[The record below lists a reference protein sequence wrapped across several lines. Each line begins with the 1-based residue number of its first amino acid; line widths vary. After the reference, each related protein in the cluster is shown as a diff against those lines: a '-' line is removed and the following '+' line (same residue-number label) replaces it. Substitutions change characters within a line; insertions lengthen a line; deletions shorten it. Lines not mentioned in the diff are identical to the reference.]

1 MSQSPGRLSRF
12 WRELKRRKV
21 FRSLAIYAGSAF
33 IILEAATIIF
43 PRWGFPDW
51 TIDLV
56 LWLLILGAFI
66 NVIIAWIYDI
76 TPGGMQRTK
85 PLEEAST
92 REKIPDSRGWKAA
105 TYASLVVIV
114 GLVVLNII
122 GPAKTLRAGD
132 IQSLLVLPFDN
143 FTGDDRLDYVAAGM
157 HSSLIGDMGRIS
169 GLRIISKTTA
179 NIYKHME
186 LSLPEIA
193 TELNADAVVEP
204 MVTCYG
210 DSVCIQIRVVTPF
223 PEEKQLWIGEY
234 REEKSQILNLYN
246 KISKQIADEIMVTLT
261 PQEKEALSELRSV
274 NTDAYDAY
282 MKGQYYWD
290 QLTPEALQ
298 TALQYFNR
306 AIEIDPEWAPPYAG
320 VALFW
325 IGIRQMGLAPSAI
338 TVPNIYKYLNK
349 TIELDPTAPL
359 THYITAAAAVWTG
372 YEWEKGEREFLK
384 VIELTPNDASNRAY
398 YAHLLMF
405 LKRQDEAL
413 AQAKIAL
420 DLDPLNPLIQG
431 LVAVVHWHYRDYNK
445 SIELAN
451 QITQLVPNHPLAIGV
466 LWGANDMKGNYDE
479 AIRYCLKLFM
489 LGDEASAMVMDT
501 FDEHGYQ
508 AALGKVI
515 TILESIPDEEVPVSM
530 GIRIADMYLEI
541 GNIDKALSI
550 LEGLLEKQGP
560 DLPYVTT
567 GIDHYKELESE
578 PRFLAI
584 LENMGLPPPLP
595 R

>member
-1 MSQSPGRLSRF
+1 ML
-12 WRELKRRKV
+12 
-21 FRSLAIYAGSAF
+21 RSLAIYAGSAF
-33 IILEAATIIF
+33 IILEAASIIF
-43 PRWGFPDW
+43 PRWDLPDW

-66 NVIIAWIYDI
+66 NVIISWIYDI
-76 TPGGMQRTK
+76 TPGGIQRTK
-85 PLEEAST
+85 ALQDSPVEERIS
-92 REKIPDSRGWKAA
+92 DSRGWKAA
-105 TYASLVVIV
+105 TYISLVVIAA
-114 GLVVLNII
+114 LVVFNIL
-122 GPAKTLRAGD
+122 GPVKSLRAGD
-132 IQSLLVLPFDN
+132 IQSLVVLPFDN
-143 FTGDDRLDYVAAGM
+143 FTGDDQLDYVAAGM

-193 TELNADAVVEP
+193 TELNTDAVVEP

-246 KISKQIADEIMVTLT
+246 KITKQIADEIRVTLT

-325 IGIRQMGLAPSAI
+325 IGVRQMGLAPSSI

-359 THYITAAAAVWTG
+359 THYTTAAAAVWTG
-372 YEWEKGEREFLK
+372 YEWEQR
-384 VIELTPNDASNRAY
+384 RA
-398 YAHLLMF
+398 
-405 LKRQDEAL
+405 
-413 AQAKIAL
+413 
-420 DLDPLNPLIQG
+420 
-431 LVAVVHWHYRDYNK
+431 
-445 SIELAN
+445 
-451 QITQLVPNHPLAIGV
+451 
-466 LWGANDMKGNYDE
+466 
-479 AIRYCLKLFM
+479 
-489 LGDEASAMVMDT
+489 
-501 FDEHGYQ
+501 
-508 AALGKVI
+508 
-515 TILESIPDEEVPVSM
+515 
-530 GIRIADMYLEI
+530 
-541 GNIDKALSI
+541 
-550 LEGLLEKQGP
+550 
-560 DLPYVTT
+560 
-567 GIDHYKELESE
+567 
-578 PRFLAI
+578 
-584 LENMGLPPPLP
+584 
-595 R
+595 